1 LSADIRL
8 PVLRRI
14 LWLSC
19 VAAALNAAP
28 AAAEPFTVAIDQSE
42 LISIPRPAST
52 VIIGN
57 PAIADATILDQRTVV
72 ITGHSFGTTNVIIL
86 DADGAKIASEFISVL
101 GFADNS
107 VIVHRPL
114 GRQTFSCVPSCAPEL
129 AIGDNPASFDMVQS
143 QINARQQLANGQ
155 QDNGKR

>member
-1 LSADIRL
+1 LSADLRL
-8 PVLRRI
+8 PVLFRL
-14 LWLSC
+14 LWLSLPAM
-19 VAAALNAAP
+19 VACAAP
-28 AAAEPFTVAIDQSE
+28 ATAEPFSVAIDQSQ
-42 LISIPRPAST
+42 LINIPRPAAT

-86 DADGAKIASEFISVL
+86 DEDGAKIASEFIAVQ

-129 AIGDNPASFDMVQS
+129 AIGDSPASFDMVQS

-155 QDNGKR
+155 QDNGRH